1 MLLASADPVAIKLA
15 CRILAQGG
23 LVAIP
28 TETVYGL
35 AASLQREDAL
45 KKIYQVKGRPSS
57 HPLIVHAADLVQVH
71 SLVTR
76 FPQAAEKLAAAFWP
90 GPLTLVLP
98 RSREVPDCITAGHST
113 VGIRIPKHP
122 LALQLLREL
131 GTPLAAP
138 SANRFTQVSPTR
150 AAHVAVDL
158 GQELDLILD
167 GGPCE
172 VGVEST
178 VLDLT
183 GPVPI
188 LLRPGGISREALEF
202 VLESKIAE
210 PGSQF
215 PAAPSPGQHHLHY
228 SPRAKVRIAEPAEVW
243 GSAQRLAEAGQ
254 RVRVFTSHPPPA
266 ACQLPACCDY
276 WLWSADLQAVAR
288 ELYARLRQADLD
300 QVAVLLVELPAP
312 SGLGLAL
319 ADRLRRAAGQGS
331 SLTAE

>member
-1 MLLASADPVAIKLA
+1 MLIASADPVALKLA
-15 CRILAQGG
+15 CHILSTGG

-45 KKIYQVKGRPSS
+45 RKIYRVKGRPSS
-57 HPLIVHAADLVQVH
+57 HPLIVHVAELAQARSLADG
-71 SLVTR
+71 
-76 FPQAAEKLAAAFWP
+76 FPVAAEKLAAAFWP

-98 RSREVPDCITAGHST
+98 RSSQVPDCITAGHST

-122 LALQLLREL
+122 LTLQLLREL
-131 GTPLAAP
+131 GAPLAAP

-183 GPVPI
+183 GPAPI

-202 VLESKIAE
+202 VLESSVAG
-210 PGSQF
+210 PLSQ
-215 PAAPSPGQHHLHY
+215 APTARSPGQHHLHY
-228 SPRAKVRIAEPAEVW
+228 SPRAEVRIARPVEIWAA
-243 GSAQRLAEAGQ
+243 AQRLAETGE
-254 RVRVFTSHPPPA
+254 RVRVFSSQPPPLTL
-266 ACQLPACCDY
+266 QLPANCDY
-276 WLWSADLQAVAR
+276 WLWPADLQAVAR
-288 ELYARLRQADLD
+288 DLYTRLRQADD
-300 QVAVLLVELPAP
+300 DHIAVLLVELPKP

-319 ADRLRRAAGQGS
+319 ADRLRRAAGHGS
-331 SLTAE
+331 DQPAE